1 MKIFK
6 RIMLGLLGIILL
18 LVIVAIIFF
27 YTAPQLGASP
37 SGERL
42 EKMKEAPNYEYP
54 IFINTIETKMEM
66 PKGTMG
72 KVLRHYFFEDKSKKN
87 PNHPIKVQEFNKE
100 AFEAIPEDSIAFT
113 WFGHSTIL
121 MKIDGVTILA
131 DPVLVGKRTS
141 MFTFMGPRRFRYTNH
156 IGLEELPKVD
166 AMILSHDHYDHLDYP
181 TIKALKDK
189 VDQFFLPLG
198 TGAHFEHWGVAPEKI
213 SELNWWDEVEFKSLR
228 LAFTPTRHFSGRG
241 LRDRFHTLWG
251 SWVIM
256 GDTKRLYFSGDSGYF
271 PGFKEIGEKYGPFDL
286 TFMECGAYNE
296 GWSEIHMFPE
306 ETAQAHLDVKGKL
319 LMPIHWGK
327 FDLSLHPWKES
338 VERLAKKAADEKI
351 TLFTPEVGQMVSLA
365 DSASLDQW
373 WNSYQ

>member
-1 MKIFK
+1 MRIFK
-6 RIMLGLLGIILL
+6 KIMLSLLGVVLL
-18 LVIVAIIFF
+18 LLLATVIFF
-27 YTAPQLGASP
+27 YTAPQLGASAK
-37 SGERL
+37 GDRL
-42 EKMKEAPNYEYP
+42 ERMKAASNYEYP
-54 IFINTIETKMEM
+54 VFLNTIETKMEM

-72 KVLRHYFFEDKSKKN
+72 KVLRHYFFEDKSNKK
-87 PNHPIKVQEFNKE
+87 PVEPIKVQQFDKN
-100 AFEAIPEDSIAFT
+100 AFESIPDDSIAFT

-121 MKIDGVTILA
+121 MKVSGVTILA
-131 DPVLVGKRTS
+131 DPVLVGERTS
-141 MFTFMGPRRFRYTNH
+141 MFTFMGPRRFRYTHH
-156 IGLEELPKVD
+156 IDLEELPKID
-166 AMILSHDHYDHLDYP
+166 AMILSHDHYDHLDFP
-181 TIKALKDK
+181 TIKALKDR
-189 VDQFFLPLG
+189 VDRFFLPLG
-198 TGAHFEHWGVAPEKI
+198 TGAHFEHWGVEASKI
-213 SELNWWDEVEFKSLR
+213 TELNWWDEFEFGKLT

-256 GDTKRLYFSGDSGYF
+256 SESNRVYFSGDSGYF

-338 VERLAKKAADEKI
+338 VTRLNKKAKEEGI
-351 TLFTPEVGQMVSLA
+351 SLFTPKVGQMVSLS
-365 DSASLDQW
+365 DSANLDQW
-373 WNSYQ
+373 WSVYD